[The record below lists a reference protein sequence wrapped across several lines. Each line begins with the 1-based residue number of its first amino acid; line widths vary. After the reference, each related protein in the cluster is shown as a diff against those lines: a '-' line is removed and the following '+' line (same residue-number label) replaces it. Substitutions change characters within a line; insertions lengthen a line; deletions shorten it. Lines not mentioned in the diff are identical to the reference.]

1 MKDNQPDKTTKKLAL
16 HFICKASFYLVFWV
30 HAFSFGQL
38 YVSDSTTLVLQGDVF
53 ISEEF
58 EAQKITTVYID
69 KEAFTSNFPTE
80 GNFIVI
86 DQSGSQKLESKEALL
101 THLQIES
108 EVLVEEVQKVKSKT
122 EGNKFIRIE
131 KKSDRTFSSENGHR
145 LAGIIPISSSSKY
158 KNHVAR
164 LSHDFIFYTH
174 LETNKVVNRQ
184 KLKKENKGIS
194 FLFSPR
200 GPPF

>member
-1 MKDNQPDKTTKKLAL
+1 MKTNPPYSPNKKLVL
-16 HFICKASFYLVFWV
+16 HFICKASFWLFFLVFS
-30 HAFSFGQL
+30 FSFGQL
-38 YVSDSTTLVLQGDVF
+38 YVSDSTFLTLEGEVF
-53 ISEEF
+53 INEGIEEE
-58 EAQKITTVYID
+58 EALIIYIGKGTKI
-69 KEAFTSNFPTE
+69 KNFPTE

-86 DQSGSQKLESKEALL
+86 DQSGSQKLESKEVFL